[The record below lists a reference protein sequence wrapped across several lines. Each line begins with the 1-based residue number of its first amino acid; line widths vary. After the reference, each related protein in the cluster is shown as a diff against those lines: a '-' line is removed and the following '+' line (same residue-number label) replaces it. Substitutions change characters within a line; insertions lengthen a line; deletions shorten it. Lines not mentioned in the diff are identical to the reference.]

1 MNSIREW
8 KNFLNDHK
16 NKISLLL
23 TLIILIFFLVQFSKF
38 LLFIEQRQGVV
49 LNDPILNCFNA
60 VDLNYPIFIIVYASI
75 LFGLIYLFNYPD
87 MFIIGLQSYILL
99 IVFRIISMYIV
110 PLDPPSGTIDL
121 QDPLVFVIGTGTK
134 ITKDLF
140 FSGHT
145 STIFLI
151 FLYVKNKLLKSV
163 FLVLAIILGILL
175 LIQKVHYS
183 IDVMVAPFYSYTA
196 FKIISL
202 LHKKYS

>member
-151 FLYVKNKLLKSV
+151 FLCVKNKLLKSV

>member
-8 KNFLNDHK
+8 KNFLSDNK

-23 TLIILIFFLVQFSKF
+23 TLIILIFLLIQFSKF
-38 LLFIEQRQGVV
+38 LLFIEQRPGVV
-49 LNDPILNCFNA
+49 LNDPILKFFNA
-60 VDLNYPIFIIVYASI
+60 VDLNYPIFIIIYASI
-75 LFGLIYLFNYPD
+75 LFGLIYLLNYPD
-87 MFIIGLQSYILL
+87 MFIIGLQSYTLL
-99 IVFRIISMYIV
+99 SIFRIISMYIV
-110 PLDPPSGTIDL
+110 PLDPPIGTIDL

-145 STIFLI
+145 STLFLI
-151 FLYVKNKLLKSV
+151 FLCVKNKLLKSV
-163 FLVLAIILGILL
+163 FLILTIVLGIILLV
-175 LIQKVHYS
+175 QKTHYS

-202 LHKKYS
+202 LHKKYD